1 MANINGNWNVN
12 PQNVANQ
19 SNRNGQ
25 KWGYQFNSELTRRSK
40 LISEKIQN
48 DISTKAKGGAVG
60 FTQKAIR
67 FTSNNSRSSNTV
79 YNNITVQR
87 NQAKYLRFVLGSS
100 ERTGEKIIPT
110 ANAKLTKEGNI
121 QGLRPRLKSG
131 RYKTVEKGGRKY
143 IIDTKTP
150 KRKSRTERV
159 IGVIAARKRKQ
170 LFDFYKQSSKYATQE
185 FNNMKGSFTFRWN

>member
-1 MANINGNWNVN
+1 MAGITGRWNTS
-12 PQNVANQ
+12 PQSVSNQ
-19 SNRNGQ
+19 LNRNGQ
-25 KWGYQFNSELTRRSK
+25 QWGNQFNSELTRRAKIVSD
-40 LISEKIQN
+40 KIQN
-48 DISTKAKGGAVG
+48 DISTKVKGGAVS
-60 FTQKAIR
+60 FTQKAIG
-67 FTSNNSRSSNTV
+67 FTSNNSRSSSTV

-87 NQAKYLRFVLGSS
+87 NQTKYLKFVLGSS
-100 ERTGEKIIPT
+100 EKAGEKIIPT
-110 ANAKLTKEGNI
+110 TNAKLTKEGNI

-131 RYKTVEKGGRKY
+131 RYKTIEKGGRKY

-185 FNNMKGSFTFRWN
+185 FSNMKGSFTFRWN